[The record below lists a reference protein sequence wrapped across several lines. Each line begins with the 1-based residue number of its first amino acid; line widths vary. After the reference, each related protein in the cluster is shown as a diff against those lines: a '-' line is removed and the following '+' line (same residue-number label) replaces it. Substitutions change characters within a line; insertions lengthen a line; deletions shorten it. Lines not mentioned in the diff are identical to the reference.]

1 MVSYPYDWKGTS
13 PANAFTEERI
23 ITNDKADDRVVILK
37 NRPFFEVSLVVTA
50 AGSTTPLTR
59 GVDYEITYQMPEL
72 NESVATP
79 VACGVHLINPK
90 IGGSLTF
97 VGQALGDTFYSPFID
112 ILDELIKYLNNP
124 VDADWFKVDNRP
136 TFFPPKPAATSWHD
150 LLNKKYV
157 ASAVHDVELDSEA
170 ANDAVKA
177 KLAALKVTVAGLAKE
192 ITNFNYPAHIAAHN
206 PHGTTPAQAN
216 AHPANLKTP
225 DTFLAYGKTLRTLT
239 AEIRALGLQQSDIDK
254 YIEKWACKDV
264 SGVFIQQL
272 AANRSLFKSKSGTSE
287 ITFTDTAFTIKSNGA
302 VILAAGYEANDPTTR
317 FMEWTSGT
325 NTLRIESSG
334 NVLGMDKLTLNGKVL
349 LTTTLLMKY
358 QPTDGGQTSD
368 PDDQKIYVQGRGGIS
383 VTGKGSKAD
392 PVKAT
397 LSLPTATGTV
407 KGTAVLKSGVGDETT
422 GVASTPDSLQPYEGK
437 ASGYVAK
444 TTMLNSKPMDDG
456 ARVLTKADIGL
467 GQADNTA
474 DLDKPVSADQ
484 STAMDGLSDKGH
496 KHTFASL
503 NLPLATNLTEG
514 LGRYTNL
521 DDGLVANKGVT
532 PNVLKRL
539 SDRLDV
545 ISAALKSVRSGVS
558 TDFSI
563 IDASTWSVASGR
575 ILQVKDLQYF
585 YLRGNDRAEGKV
597 SGSINLETTPMFNWF
612 SPNNTMERNWTPA
625 VKNVLANLD
634 FTGISSQ
641 PKFALK
647 AVPIG
652 LKANGMGDLSVI
664 SLLSKLRLKS
674 YTGTLRL
681 YIVAGGKVTVYLDG
695 QQVGTGNSPFFLEV
709 DVNSAKQSACL
720 GIRADCNDPTKA
732 AAMAFEVYDEAL
744 PIYRSD
750 VGTPIAQLGEFM
762 TPTFGN
768 RHYLYLNMVTQSM
781 YSRAEPQLTNEVSPE
796 TALIGVVDAPAGGIA
811 TSTISFPKMHD
822 YGISNEAADHIA
834 SLQQH
839 IPVALDWVLTDNPTM
854 LPIGK
859 LRFNSPSAMY
869 GEMSAGYDNIYGLA
883 QMSRNS
889 TTRKAY
895 MLLETTEQTPQW
907 WYTPSNPKLG
917 GAATFQGGLVYDEY
931 QTNGLFTHPIPTLLF
946 ASPVLGNESTDYRNR
961 YLRVPLD
968 GATEPDYGY
977 ATSIVSHAAVLA
989 TLPTFESNVL
999 YSKTTSVRKN
1009 EAASV
1014 LGVMDLTSLKAG
1026 SPRLAV
1032 RYTYNVT
1039 LRKLSVFSVFF
1050 PGNPTDND
1058 VPLVINE
1065 LDIQFDVDIR
1075 GLMGGFVGLELP
1087 PLAGGASTCT
1097 LLGSVA
1103 PLDGIGMSED
1113 KYQYLRSLFES
1124 YADSGV
1130 LPSTPVKNAT
1140 VVLPAGVYTPDMR
1153 YTEYQLVPMGCRS
1166 FHASHAGYLP
1176 LAFNRDALL
1185 QSAHS
1190 VVTNGNWFGKYGS
1203 SDGTNFLVAGLMLDY
1218 NLPQPSKVAKLKIVK
1233 GSAANAV
1240 RQIAI
1245 GGQVVNVAY
1254 GSPVAGEISV
1264 PVSARRGGLKL
1275 QLAYLPGYTPD
1286 PLTLEFTYELYDT
1299 GGTLLTT
1306 ITEATVADTMWFV
1319 ADRYT
1324 AKRINPLHMTTK
1336 LWKVLQD
1343 KMDAER
1349 TTDGTDLGQW
1359 V

>member
-13 PANAFTEERI
+13 PANAFREERI
-23 ITNDKADDRVVILK
+23 ITNEKTDDRVVILK

-50 AGSTTPLTR
+50 SGSTTPLTR

-79 VACGVHLINPK
+79 VACGIQLINPK

-97 VGQALGDTFYSPFID
+97 TGQALGDTFYSPFID

-124 VDADWFKVDNRP
+124 VDADWFKVENRP

-150 LLNKKYV
+150 MLNKKYV

-177 KLAALKVTVAGLAKE
+177 KLSELKVAVSGLAKE
-192 ITNFNYPAHIAAHN
+192 ITTFNYPAHIAAHN

-272 AANRSLFKSKSGTSE
+272 AANRSLFKSKNGSSE

-302 VILAAGYEANDPTTR
+302 VILAAGYDENDTATR

-334 NVLGMDKLTLNGKVL
+334 NKLGMDKLTLNGKVL

-358 QPTDGGQTSD
+358 QPTDEGQSND
-368 PDDQKIYVQGRGGIS
+368 PDDQKIYVEGRNGIS

-392 PVKAT
+392 PVKPT
-397 LSLPTATGTV
+397 LALPTATSTV
-407 KGTAVLKSGVGDETT
+407 KGKATLKSGVGDETT
-422 GVASTPDSLQPYEGK
+422 GVAATPDSLQPYEGK

-444 TTMLNSKPMDDG
+444 TTMLNSKAMDDG
-456 ARVLTKADIGL
+456 ARTMTKADIGL

-474 DLDKPVSADQ
+474 DANKPVSVDQ

-514 LGRYTNL
+514 LGRYTDL
-521 DDGLVANKGVT
+521 DDGLTGSKGVT

-539 SDRLDV
+539 SDRLDA
-545 ISAALKSVRSGVS
+545 IGDSLKSVKTGMA

-563 IDASTWSVASGR
+563 IDASTWSVSAGR

-612 SPNNTMERNWTPA
+612 SPNNTMERNWASA
-625 VKNVLANLD
+625 VKNTAANFD
-634 FTGISSQ
+634 FSAISSK

-652 LKANGMGDLSVI
+652 LSANGMGDLSVV
-664 SLLSKLRLKS
+664 SLLTKLRLKS

-695 QQVGTGNSPFFLEV
+695 QQVGTGNTPYFLEV
-709 DVNSAKQSACL
+709 DVDSAKQSACL
-720 GIRADCNDPTKA
+720 GIRADCNDATKA
-732 AAMAFEVYDEAL
+732 AAMAFEVYDEDL

-750 VGTPIAQLGEFM
+750 VGTPITQLGEFM
-762 TPTFGN
+762 VPTFGN
-768 RHYLYLNMVTQSM
+768 RHFLYLNMVTQSM
-781 YSRAEPQLTNEVSPE
+781 YSRAEPQLTTEVAPE
-796 TALIGVVDAPAGGIA
+796 TALIGVVDVPAGGIK
-811 TSTISFPKMHD
+811 TSTVSFPMMHD
-822 YGISNEAADHIA
+822 YGATNEVAEHIA
-834 SLQQH
+834 SLKQH
-839 IPVALDWVLTDNPTM
+839 IPDARDWKLTDNLAM

-859 LRFNSPSAMY
+859 LRFNSPSALY
-869 GEMSAGYDNIYGLA
+869 GELTAGAETIYGLA

-889 TTRKAY
+889 ASKKAY
-895 MLLETTEQTPQW
+895 MLLETTEQSPQW
-907 WYTPSNPKLG
+907 WYTPSNPKAG
-917 GAATFQGGLVYDEY
+917 GAPTFHGGLVYDEY
-931 QTNGLFTHPIPTLLF
+931 QTSGLYVQPLPVLLF
-946 ASPVLGNESTDYRNR
+946 ASPTLGSVSADYRNR

-968 GATEPDYGY
+968 GSVEPDYGY
-977 ATSIVSHAAVLA
+977 VNAIAAHAGVSTS
-989 TLPTFESNVL
+989 LPTFESNTL
-999 YSKTTSVRKN
+999 YSKTTSLRKN

-1014 LGVMDLTSLKAG
+1014 LGVMDLTTLKAG

-1032 RYTYNVT
+1032 RYSYNVT
-1039 LRKLSVFSVFF
+1039 LRKLSVFSVYFS
-1050 PGNPTDND
+1050 GNTDD
-1058 VPLVINE
+1058 TDGSLLINE
-1065 LDIQFDVDIR
+1065 VEIQFDVDVR

-1087 PLAGGASTCT
+1087 PLGGGASICS
-1097 LLGSVA
+1097 LLGSVV
-1103 PLDGIGMSED
+1103 PLDGIGFVED
-1113 KYQYLRSLFES
+1113 NYQYLRSLFES

-1130 LPSTPVKNAT
+1130 LPNTPVRNAT
-1140 VVLPAGVYTPDMR
+1140 VVLPSGIYSPDVR
-1153 YTEYQLVPMGCRS
+1153 YTEYQLVPMGMRA
-1166 FHASHAGYLP
+1166 FHASHVGYLP
-1176 LAFNRDALL
+1176 LAFNRNATV
-1185 QSAHS
+1185 QSAQA
-1190 VVTNGNWFGKYGS
+1190 VTTNGKWFGEYGG
-1203 SDGTNFLVAGLMLDY
+1203 SDGTNFLIVGLVFDY
-1218 NLPQPSKVAKLKIVK
+1218 NLPQASKVAKLKIRK
-1233 GSAANAV
+1233 GSPTNAI
-1240 RQIAI
+1240 RQIAV
-1245 GGQVVNVAY
+1245 GKQVGNIAY
-1254 GSPVAGEISV
+1254 GA
-1264 PVSARRGGLKL
+1264 SADWQMSIPAADRRGDLKL
-1275 QLAYLPGYTPD
+1275 QLAYLPGYTPE
-1286 PLTLEFTYELYDT
+1286 PLKLEFTYDLYDENN
-1299 GGTLLTT
+1299 TLLTT
-1306 ITEATVADTMWFV
+1306 ITESSAWDASWFV

-1336 LWKVLQD
+1336 LWQVLQD

>member
-13 PANAFTEERI
+13 PANAFKEERI
-23 ITNDKADDRVVILK
+23 ITNEKTDDRVVILK

-50 AGSTTPLTR
+50 SGSTTPLTR

-79 VACGVHLINPK
+79 VACGIQLINPK

-170 ANDAVKA
+170 ANNAVKA

-192 ITNFNYPAHIAAHN
+192 ITTFNYPAHIAAHN
-206 PHGTTPAQAN
+206 PHGTTSAQAN

-302 VILAAGYEANDPTTR
+302 VILAAGYDANDTTTR

-334 NVLGMDKLTLNGKVL
+334 NALGMDKLTLNGKVL

-358 QPTDGGQTSD
+358 QPTESGQTSD

-392 PVKAT
+392 PVKASLT
-397 LSLPTATGTV
+397 LPSATTTV
-407 KGTAVLKSGVGDETT
+407 KGTAVLKSGVGDEVS

-456 ARVLTKADIGL
+456 ARVMTKSDIGL
-467 GQADNTA
+467 SQADNTA
-474 DLDKPVSADQ
+474 DVNKPVSADQ

-503 NLPLATNLTEG
+503 NLPLATNATEG
-514 LGRYTNL
+514 LGRYTDL
-521 DDGLVANKGVT
+521 DDGLSGSKGVT
-532 PNVLKRL
+532 PNVMKRL
-539 SDRLDV
+539 SDRLDA
-545 ISAALKSVRSGVS
+545 ISDALKSVKTGVS

-625 VKNVLANLD
+625 VKNTAANFD
-634 FTGISSQ
+634 FSAISSK
-641 PKFALK
+641 PNFALK
-647 AVPIG
+647 ATPIG
-652 LKANGMGDLSVI
+652 LSANGMGNLSVI

-695 QQVGTGNSPFFLEV
+695 QEVGTGNSPFFLEV
-709 DVNSAKQSACL
+709 DVDSAKQSACL
-720 GIRADCNDPTKA
+720 GIRADCNDATKA
-732 AAMAFEVYDEAL
+732 AAMAFEVYDESL

-750 VGTPIAQLGEFM
+750 VGTPITQLGEFM

-768 RHYLYLNMVTQSM
+768 RHFLYLNMVTQSM
-781 YSRAEPQLTNEVSPE
+781 YSRAEPQPTNEVSPE
-796 TALIGVVDAPAGGIA
+796 TALIGVVDVPAGGI
-811 TSTISFPKMHD
+811 TTPTVSFPMMRD
-822 YGISNEAADHIA
+822 YGISNEASDHIA

-839 IPVALDWVLTDNPTM
+839 IPAARDWTLTDNLAM

-859 LRFNSPSAMY
+859 LRFNSPSALY
-869 GEMSAGYDNIYGLA
+869 GEVTAGAETVYGLA

-889 TTRKAY
+889 TTKKAY

-907 WYTPSNPKLG
+907 WFTPSNPKAN
-917 GAATFQGGLVYDEY
+917 GAPTFQGGLVYEEY
-931 QTNGLFTHPIPTLLF
+931 QTNGLFAQPLPALLF
-946 ASPVLGNESTDYRNR
+946 ASPTLGSVPADYRNR

-968 GATEPDYGY
+968 GVTEPDYGY
-977 ATSIVSHAAVLA
+977 VNAIATHAGVNT
-989 TLPTFESNVL
+989 TLPTFESNIL
-999 YSKTTSVRKN
+999 YSKTTSLRKN
-1009 EAASV
+1009 EASAV
-1014 LGVMDLTSLKAG
+1014 LGVMDLTTLKAG

-1032 RYTYNVT
+1032 RYSYNVT
-1039 LRKLSVFSVFF
+1039 LRKLSVFSVYFA
-1050 PGNPTDND
+1050 GNPND
-1058 VPLVINE
+1058 VDGSLLINE
-1065 LDIQFDVDIR
+1065 LEIQFDVDVR

-1087 PLAGGASTCT
+1087 PLGGGTSVCS

-1103 PLDGIGMSED
+1103 PLDGIGFVED
-1113 KYQYLRSLFES
+1113 AYQYLRSLFES

-1130 LPSTPVKNAT
+1130 LPNTSVKNAT
-1140 VVLPAGVYTPDMR
+1140 VVLPAGVFVPDVR

-1185 QSAHS
+1185 QSVHS
-1190 VVTNGNWFGKYGS
+1190 VDTNGNWFGKPGS
-1203 SDGTNFLVAGLMLDY
+1203 SDGTNFLISGMLVEY
-1218 NLPQPSKVAKLKIVK
+1218 NLPQSSKVAKLKIVK
-1233 GSAANAV
+1233 GTQANAV
-1240 RQIAI
+1240 RQLAI
-1245 GGQVVNVAY
+1245 GGQVINVAY
-1254 GSPVAGEISV
+1254 ASSLGGELGV
-1264 PVSARRGGLKL
+1264 PVPARRGDLKL
-1275 QLAYLPGYTPD
+1275 QLAYLPGYTSD
-1286 PLTLEFTYELYDT
+1286 PLKLEFTYELYDA

-1306 ITEATVADTMWFV
+1306 ITENTVADAMWFV

-1324 AKRINPLHMTTK
+1324 AKRINPLHMTTR
-1336 LWKVLQD
+1336 LWNVLQA

-1349 TTDGTDLGQW
+1349 TTDGTDFGQW

>member
-23 ITNDKADDRVVILK
+23 ITNELTNDRVVILK
-37 NRPFFEVSLVVTA
+37 NRPFFENSLVVTA
-50 AGSTTPLTR
+50 SGSTTPLTR

-79 VACGVHLINPK
+79 VACGIQLINPK
-90 IGGSLTF
+90 VGGSLTF
-97 VGQALGDTFYSPFID
+97 NGQALGDTFYSPFID
-112 ILDELIKYLNNP
+112 ILDELVKYLNNP
-124 VDADWFKVDNRP
+124 VDADWFKVENRP

-157 ASAVHDVELDSEA
+157 ASAVHDVELDSET
-170 ANDAVKA
+170 ANNAIRA
-177 KLAALKVTVAGLAKE
+177 KLDALKVTVNGLAKE
-192 ITNFNYPAHIAAHN
+192 IAAFNYPGHIAAHN

-272 AANRSLFKSKSGTSE
+272 AANRSLFKSKNGSSE

-302 VILAAGYEANDPTTR
+302 VILAAGYDAADTTTR

-334 NVLGMDKLTLNGKVL
+334 NKLGMDKLTLNGKVL

-358 QPTDGGQTSD
+358 QPTDGGQSND
-368 PDDQKIYVQGRGGIS
+368 PDDQKIYVEGKNGIS

-392 PVKAT
+392 PVKPT
-397 LSLPTATGTV
+397 LALPTATTAV
-407 KGTAVLKSGVGDETT
+407 KGTAKLKSGAGDETS
-422 GVASTPDSLQPYEGK
+422 GVAATPNSLAPYEGK

-456 ARVLTKADIGL
+456 SRTMTKSDIGL
-467 GQADNTA
+467 SQADNTA
-474 DLDKPVSADQ
+474 DVNKPVSVDQ
-484 STAMDGLSDKGH
+484 AAAMDDLSDKGH
-496 KHTFASL
+496 THTFASL

-514 LGRYTNL
+514 LGRYTDL
-521 DDGLVANKGVT
+521 DDGLSGSKGVT
-532 PNVLKRL
+532 PNLLKRL
-539 SDRLDV
+539 SDRLDAIGDSLNTV
-545 ISAALKSVRSGVS
+545 KTGMA

-585 YLRGNDRAEGKV
+585 YLRGNDRAQGKV

-612 SPNNTMERNWTPA
+612 SPNNTMEKSWA
-625 VKNVLANLD
+625 GGVKNTAANFD
-634 FTGISSQ
+634 FSAISSK

-652 LKANGMGDLSVI
+652 LSATGMGDLSVI
-664 SLLSKLRLKS
+664 SLLTKLRLKS

-695 QQVGTGNSPFFLEV
+695 QSVGTGNSPYFLEV
-709 DVNSAKQSACL
+709 DVDSAKQSACV
-720 GIRADCNDPTKA
+720 GIRVDCNDSTKA
-732 AAMAFEVYDEAL
+732 AAMAFEIYDEDL

-768 RHYLYLNMVTQSM
+768 RHFLYLNMVTQSM
-781 YSRAEPQLTNEVSPE
+781 YSRAEPQLTTEVAPE
-796 TALIGVVDAPAGGIA
+796 TALIGVIDVPAGGIKS
-811 TSTISFPKMHD
+811 STISFPMMHD
-822 YGISNEAADHIA
+822 YGVTSELSAHIA
-834 SLQQH
+834 SLKQH
-839 IPVALDWVLTDNPTM
+839 IPDPRDWRLSDNAAL

-859 LRFNSPSAMY
+859 LRFNSPSALY
-869 GEMSAGYDNIYGLA
+869 GELTAGATTVYGLT
-883 QMSRNS
+883 QMARNS
-889 TTRKAY
+889 TTKNAY

-907 WYTPSNPKLG
+907 WFTPSNPKVNG
-917 GAATFQGGLVYDEY
+917 EATYQGGLVYDEY
-931 QTNGLFTHPIPTLLF
+931 QTSGLYAQPLPKLLF
-946 ASPVLGNESTDYRNR
+946 ASPTLGDASADYRNR

-968 GATEPDYGY
+968 GSAEPDYGY
-977 ATSIVSHAAVLA
+977 VTAIASHNGVST
-989 TLPTFESNVL
+989 TLPTFESYTL
-999 YSKTTSVRKN
+999 YSKTTSLRKN
-1009 EAASV
+1009 EAVSV
-1014 LGVMDLTSLKAG
+1014 QGVMDLLSLAAG

-1039 LRKLSVFSVFF
+1039 QRKLSVFSVYF
-1050 PGNPTDND
+1050 PGNNTDAD
-1058 VPLVINE
+1058 IPLVVNE
-1065 LDIQFDVDIR
+1065 LEIQFSVDVR

-1087 PLAGGASTCT
+1087 PLSGGASTCT
-1097 LLGSVA
+1097 LLGTVA
-1103 PLDGIGMSED
+1103 PLDGIGLDEG

-1130 LPSTPVKNAT
+1130 LPSTPVKNTT
-1140 VVLPAGVYTPDMR
+1140 VLSPASAYYTDSR
-1153 YTEYQLVPMGCRS
+1153 YTEFVGINAGLRGHYSSQD
-1166 FHASHAGYLP
+1166 GYLP
-1176 LAFNRDALL
+1176 LAFNRGAAI
-1185 QSAHS
+1185 QSATAAL
-1190 VVTNGNWFGKYGS
+1190 TNGDWFGKYGGT
-1203 SDGTNFLVAGLMLDY
+1203 DGTKFLMTGLLFEY
-1218 NLPQPSKVAKLKIVK
+1218 NLPQASKAAKVKVVK
-1233 GSAANAV
+1233 GSPVNAI
-1240 RQIAI
+1240 RQIAV
-1245 GGQVVNVAY
+1245 GNQVINADY
-1254 GSPVAGEISV
+1254 AATASGELTI
-1264 PVSARRGGLKL
+1264 PAHYRRGGLKL
-1275 QLAYLPGYTPD
+1275 QLFYLPGNKGEAIK
-1286 PLTLEFTYELYDT
+1286 LEFTYEVYDSDNN
-1299 GGTLLTT
+1299 LLTT
-1306 ITEATVADTMWFV
+1306 ITEASAYDASWYVT
-1319 ADRYT
+1319 DRYL
-1324 AKRINPLHMTTK
+1324 AKRINPLHMTMK

-1343 KMDAER
+1343 KMLAER